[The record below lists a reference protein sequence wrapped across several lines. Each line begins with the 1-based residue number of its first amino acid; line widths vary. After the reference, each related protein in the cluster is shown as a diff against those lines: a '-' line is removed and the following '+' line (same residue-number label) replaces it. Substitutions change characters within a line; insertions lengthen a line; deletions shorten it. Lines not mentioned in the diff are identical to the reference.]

1 MRIVTCGVALCCLL
15 LCTPKPGQAAADAC
29 NPNPAEGDLVLP
41 APEGQCLVF
50 RAVGIGEGNN
60 PVAAQKRFTMGD
72 ASGGFKESPTTVT
85 LGGNFL
91 LKKAGTHAEDW
102 VYYIG
107 KYEVTEGLYYSVMGL
122 PPGKDPALLKSMYP
136 IASISYFDA
145 LAFINKLNIWLYAN
159 AMDKLPRTETTPGF
173 LRLPTETEW
182 EFAARGG
189 NAVPPDMF
197 SSRTPY
203 KDETLAAYEWFSGPS
218 SSHNKVQPV
227 GKLQPNPLGLHD
239 MLGNVSEM
247 VANTY
252 QIEYYQG
259 RNGGLTARG
268 GHFFTREQD
277 LRSSLRT
284 EEPMYIGGSDKGMK
298 PNAKPTMGFRLV
310 FGSSVLVDRTAIN
323 AIEEAWG
330 PYRSGTRATLPSG
343 LSTAPVDQQ
352 TAVKIDDAN
361 AYLGRIKTYLGKT
374 TPPET
379 IAQDFGRLE
388 SALADTVKIRRET
401 DEKIAR
407 SSVRTAVTTAV
418 RIARE
423 MQKLPMVE
431 DVIRG
436 ARERNDMEMASRLE
450 KRLGEIQD
458 NITTDMTTY
467 YDTLSS
473 VVTLNRE
480 IVDNAFSLHSAYLNE
495 PSRKAVAQWPLLVLD
510 LVKAHYGQ
518 YFKDKQGNSEAWRKD
533 FSRVKGVVTQD

>member
-1 MRIVTCGVALCCLL
+1 MRIMTCGILFCCLF
-15 LCTPKPGQAAADAC
+15 LCVPKPGWADADAC
-29 NPNPAEGDLVLP
+29 NPSPSETDLILS
-41 APEGQCLVF
+41 APGGQCLVF
-50 RAVGIGEGNN
+50 RAVSIGEGNN
-60 PVAAQKRFTMGD
+60 PIAAQKRFTMGD
-72 ASGGFKESPTTVT
+72 AAGGFKESPTTVA

-91 LKKAGTHAEDW
+91 LKQSSTDAGDW

-122 PPGKDPALLKSMYP
+122 PPGKDPALLKSTYP
-136 IASISYFDA
+136 MASVSYFDA
-145 LAFINKLNIWLYAN
+145 LAFIDKLNTWLYAN
-159 AMDKLPRTETTPGF
+159 AMREIPTTGNIPGF
-173 LRLPTETEW
+173 LRLPTEAEW

-189 NAVPPDMF
+189 NSVPSDVFGNKM
-197 SSRTPY
+197 PY
-203 KDETLAAYEWFSGPS
+203 KEDTLAAYEWFSGPS

-227 GKLQPNPLGLHD
+227 GKLKPNPLGLHD

-247 VANTY
+247 VSNTY

-268 GHFFTREQD
+268 GHFFTEERQ

-284 EEPMYIGGSDKGMK
+284 EEPMYIGSTDKGMK

-310 FGSSVLVDRTAIN
+310 LGSSVLVDRAAIN
-323 AIEEAWG
+323 AIEAAWE
-330 PYRSGTRATLPSG
+330 PYRAGARATLPSG

-361 AYLGRIKTYLGKT
+361 AYLGNIKTYFGKT
-374 TPPET
+374 KPPES
-379 IAQDFGRLE
+379 IVQDFGRLE
-388 SALADTVKIRRET
+388 SALGDTVKIRKET

-423 MQKLPMVE
+423 MQKLPVIE
-431 DVIRG
+431 DLIKD
-436 ARERNDMEMASRLE
+436 ARERNDEKMVHTLE
-450 KRLGEIQD
+450 KRLGEIKD

-473 VVTLNRE
+473 VVTLNKE

-495 PSRKAVAQWPLLVLD
+495 PARKAVAQWPLLVFG

-533 FSRVKGVVTQD
+533 FSEVKGVVTED